1 MVLVL
6 NKVKDV
12 RKNLKRY
19 LLLRKRLLDFH
30 RNKVW
35 ETYQMNLWSVIFL
48 MNPQTAKEIN
58 ELLSRTK
65 KMKKKNREI
74 NIELG
79 KKRAFY
85 IGTWARHFVS
95 RNSSYNC
102 FRCLCKVANLV
113 LSPCTS
119 NPPDV
124 SFGSFGLILGEGQDS
139 TIIIDSSNGSSIFL
153 GEKRRNRNWFS
164 SFFWKEKD

>member
-1 MVLVL
+1 MVWVL

-19 LLLRKRLLDFH
+19 LLLLRKRLLDFH

-65 KMKKKNREI
+65 KMKKISWNQHRMGE
-74 NIELG
+74 
-79 KKRAFY
+79 KKAFY

-139 TIIIDSSNGSSIFL
+139 TIIIDSSNGSSIF
-153 GEKRRNRNWFS
+153 GREK
-164 SFFWKEKD
+164 KK

>member
-1 MVLVL
+1 MSSSQG
-6 NKVKDV
+6 
-12 RKNLKRY
+12 LKK
-19 LLLRKRLLDFH
+19 LRK
-30 RNKVW
+30 K
-35 ETYQMNLWSVIFL
+35 I
-48 MNPQTAKEIN
+48 
-58 ELLSRTK
+58 
-65 KMKKKNREI
+65 REI

-79 KKRAFY
+79 EKKSFLY
-85 IGTWARHFVS
+85 TWARHFVS

-139 TIIIDSSNGSSIFL
+139 TIIIDSSNGSSIF
-153 GEKRRNRNWFS
+153 GREKKKIGIDIFLKDRIFCPPKTRYVLYFFRNMIIMLDGMS
-164 SFFWKEKD
+164 